1 MTLLRQVASFTPLR
15 VPRYD
20 SEMRK
25 IEIEYSILIL
35 AFNIHFID
43 LEILISAFLYF
54 IFNFCKLGN
63 GVPTHL
69 ISSVGQIEY

>member
-1 MTLLRQVASFTPLR
+1 MTPHIYIHRDDAVTSSRIVHA
-15 VPRYD
+15 
-20 SEMRK
+20 
-25 IEIEYSILIL
+25 IAIEYSILIL

-63 GVPTHL
+63 AVPTHL
-69 ISSVGQIEY
+69 ISSVAQIEY